1 MGLGEIYGIT
11 NCSCRL
17 CELLSMVL
25 HTLWVMLSTSSNS
38 WNVEHTALFFHSI
51 SDQRSA
57 ADYHIYTKPSSKRS
71 KIANGHCAY
80 MSVRRIMHAAVGF
93 FLIIIQSPNKKG
105 GRFFCA
111 GVTTRSENSA
121 VSRLLLPKEKKKEK
135 RKELLWSMNRWR
147 RRIFSSLLLTISSIF
162 ISYADD
168 SQFFFRLSSF
178 SLVGFFTPTNPVR
191 LSLDK

>member
-1 MGLGEIYGIT
+1 MGLGEIWHHKLLMSFVRASIYG
-11 NCSCRL
+11 
-17 CELLSMVL
+17 
-25 HTLWVMLSTSSNS
+25 STHFVSD
-38 WNVEHTALFFHSI
+38 ALNIVKFLKRRTYRSFLPI

-121 VSRLLLPKEKKKEK
+121 ASRLLLPMKRKKKK
-135 RKELLWSMNRWR
+135 KGR
-147 RRIFSSLLLTISSIF
+147 
-162 ISYADD
+162 
-168 SQFFFRLSSF
+168 SF
-178 SLVGFFTPTNPVR
+178 SDR
-191 LSLDK
+191 